1 LIIGCSSKDIMET
14 RRLHYFI
21 EICKAGS
28 LTKAAARLELSQAA
42 LSQQV
47 AILET
52 EFKTRLLDRSRTGV
66 KATPAGEM
74 LLREAQ
80 IILRQVDQARSAV
93 TARPGQISGTV
104 SVGFTTGAGAL
115 FAVPLMQQ
123 VRRLYPQIR
132 LQVLEGMTGELTERI
147 INGQLDLATLLRNEE
162 RAGVRST
169 PMFKEELFLL
179 SPASFGLA
187 KRVRLAELEA
197 LRMLLPTSRQTLRA
211 LYDAAF
217 RQAEITPNIVAEIDS
232 VSMIRAAVLAGIGA
246 TFHPCSTWA
255 SELEDGLVCASQ
267 VTDFSMHLS
276 FWLSRSPS
284 PPTTAAKAVGSLLE
298 KIVAE
303 SAPLARGRDRSN

>member
-1 LIIGCSSKDIMET
+1 MET
-14 RRLHYFI
+14 RRLQYFI
-21 EICKAGS
+21 EICKVGS
-28 LTKAAARLELSQAA
+28 LTRAAARLELSQAA

-93 TARPGQISGTV
+93 TAQSGQVSGAV
-104 SVGFTTGAGAL
+104 SVGFTAGAGAL
-115 FAVPLMQQ
+115 FAVPLVQQ
-123 VRRLYPQIR
+123 IRRLYPQIR
-132 LQVLEGMTGELTERI
+132 LHILEGLTGELTERI
-147 INGQLDLATLLRNEE
+147 INGQLDLATLLRNET
-162 RAGVRST
+162 RAGVRSSS
-169 PMFKEELFLL
+169 MFKEELFLI

-187 KRVRLAELEA
+187 EGVQLAQLEA
-197 LRMLLPTSRQTLRA
+197 LRVLLPSSRHTLRA
-211 LYDAAF
+211 LYDAMF

-246 TFHPCSTWA
+246 TIHPRSAWTN
-255 SELEDGLVCASQ
+255 ELQDGLVHASR
-267 VTDFSMHLS
+267 VTDFAMHLRY
-276 FWLSRSPS
+276 WLSRSPS
-284 PPTTAAKAVGSLLE
+284 PPTAAAEAVCSVLE

-303 SAPLARGRDRSN
+303 DAPAAALTSDQAT